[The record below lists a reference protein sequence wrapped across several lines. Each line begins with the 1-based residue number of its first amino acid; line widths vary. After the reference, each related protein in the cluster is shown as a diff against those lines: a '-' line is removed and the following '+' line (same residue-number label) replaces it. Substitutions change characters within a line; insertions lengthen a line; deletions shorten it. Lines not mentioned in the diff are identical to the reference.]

1 MKTYQKNDVVR
12 IELVL
17 NGQRRSGTCE
27 PRTLLSDFLRHELG
41 ATGTHVGCEHGV
53 CGACTVTIDGVAS
66 RTCLSLAV
74 QAEGRSI
81 ETVEG
86 LNRGQEPGQNRLSD
100 LQEAFRRNHAL
111 QCGFCTAG
119 ILMSC
124 ADYLARKPDPS
135 EQEVREMLS
144 GHLCRCT
151 GYTNIVKAVLET
163 AAARLGRPVAATPA
177 TDKPGHAG
185 VGAAEQARLV
195 NA

>member
-1 MKTYQKNDVVR
+1 MKTYRKNDVVR
-12 IELVL
+12 IALSL
-17 NGQRRSGTCE
+17 NGQQRSGTCE
-27 PRTLLSDFLRHELG
+27 PRTLLSDFLRQELG

-53 CGACTVTIDGVAS
+53 CGACTVNIDGVAGRS
-66 RTCLSLAV
+66 CMTLAV
-74 QAEGRSI
+74 QAEGCRV

-86 LNRGQEPGQNRLSD
+86 LNGGQEGLSD

-119 ILMSC
+119 IMMSC
-124 ADYLARKPDPS
+124 SDYLRRNPDPS
-135 EQEVREMLS
+135 EDEVRAMLS

-163 AAARLGRPVAATPA
+163 AAERLGRPHGAGLAP
-177 TDKPGHAG
+177 DSPGHAR
-185 VGAAEQARLV
+185 VGDAGQSRLV